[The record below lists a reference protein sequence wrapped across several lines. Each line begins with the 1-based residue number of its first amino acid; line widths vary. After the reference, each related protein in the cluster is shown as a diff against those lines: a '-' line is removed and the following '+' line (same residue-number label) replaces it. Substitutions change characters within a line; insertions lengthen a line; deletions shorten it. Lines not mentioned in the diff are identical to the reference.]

1 MGRMAEDEHET
12 RTKAR
17 NLKMKAG
24 DSRRILPMYKVYSQ
38 STIHHFVCLN
48 IK

>member
-17 NLKMKAG
+17 NLKMKVTVGAFCPCMKFIHNQQFT
-24 DSRRILPMYKVYSQ
+24 IL
-38 STIHHFVCLN
+38 FA
-48 IK
+48 